1 MHKENVQN
9 GQRSDELLLNG
20 DVASRVSA
28 AAKAVIGDGT
38 IVRIETDAEGFVRYV
53 AHMTDA
59 EGSPV
64 TVYVGDDFEVVT
76 IESR

>member
-1 MHKENVQN
+1 MRKENQI
-9 GQRSDELLLNG
+9 GQLSDESLLNG

-28 AAKAVIGDGT
+28 AAKAVISDST
-38 IVRIETDAEGFVRYV
+38 IVRVETDGDGNARYE

-64 TVYVGDDFEVVT
+64 TVYVDDNFEVVGV
-76 IESR
+76 ESR

>member
-1 MHKENVQN
+1 MHKENTQN

-28 AAKAVIGDGT
+28 AAKAVISDGT
-38 IVRIETDAEGFVRYV
+38 IVHIETDAGGNARYE

-59 EGSPV
+59 EGSMV
-64 TVYVGDDFEVVT
+64 TVYVDDTFEVVSV
-76 IESR
+76 ESR